1 MESRLRV
8 FLLIGLSAAT
18 AGCSLFGR
26 EEPPMTEPGAS
37 EPVISPEVERREV
50 RKPKIDTENFQVGA
64 FVGLISVEDFGSET
78 IYGARASYLVTE
90 GLFVQGTYAKTSSLG
105 LTSAEVLAGFDLL
118 GDNREYEYYDFSL
131 GYNLLPGETFIGRN
145 WAFNSSLY
153 VIGGAGQ
160 TSLGL
165 DDYFTL
171 TFGAGYQVLPTDWLA
186 LDFGVRDHLFEIEF
200 TSGEKKNTHN
210 IELTLG
216 ISVFF

>member
-8 FLLIGLSAAT
+8 FLLIGLASLT
-18 AGCSLFGR
+18 SGCSLFGR
-26 EEPPMTEPGAS
+26 DQPPVADPGAS

-50 RKPKIDTENFQVGA
+50 RKPKIDTENFQVGGFA
-64 FVGLISVEDFGSET
+64 GLISVEDFGSES
-78 IYGARASYLVTE
+78 IYGARARFLVTE
-90 GLFVQGTYAKTSSLG
+90 GLFVEGTYAKSGTLG

-118 GDNREYEYYDFSL
+118 GDDREYEYYDLSV

-171 TFGAGYQVLPTDWLA
+171 TFGAGYQVLATDWLA

-200 TSGEKKNTHN
+200 TSGEKKDTHN

-216 ISVFF
+216 FSIFF

>member
-8 FLLIGLSAAT
+8 FLLTGLAIAM
-18 AGCSLFGR
+18 AGCSVFGR
-26 EEPPMTEPGAS
+26 DEPPMADPGAS

-50 RKPKIDTENFQVGA
+50 SKPKIDTENFQLGA
-64 FVGLISVEDFGSET
+64 FTGLISVEDFGTET
-78 IYGARASYLVTE
+78 IYGARARYLATE
-90 GLFVQGTYAKTSSLG
+90 DLFVEGTYARSGSLG

-153 VIGGAGQ
+153 VVAGAGQ

-165 DDYFTL
+165 DDYFTVSL
-171 TFGAGYQVLPTDWLA
+171 GAGYQVLPTDWLA

-200 TSGEKKNTHN
+200 TSGEKKDTHN
-210 IELTLG
+210 IELTFG
-216 ISVFF
+216 VSVFF